1 MVTIAKKKF
10 PMMLMNATAIRK
22 KIMDT
27 MTYDPI
33 MFLNIICTSITI
45 TLTKLKVCSVL
56 PDDMAVNTTVFICL
70 MEAIAACVTMVTVW
84 RQMEDIVKTLTNV
97 LTTSMVV
104 NMTALIMTVATGVS
118 AAVDLC

>member
-1 MVTIAKKKF
+1 MVTIAKMKF

-33 MFLNIICTSITI
+33 MFLKIICTSITI

-97 LTTSMVV
+97 LTTRMAV

>member
-1 MVTIAKKKF
+1 MVTIAKMKF

>member
-1 MVTIAKKKF
+1 
-10 PMMLMNATAIRK
+10 
-22 KIMDT
+22 
-27 MTYDPI
+27 
-33 MFLNIICTSITI
+33 
-45 TLTKLKVCSVL
+45 
-56 PDDMAVNTTVFICL
+56 MAVNTTVFICL

-97 LTTSMVV
+97 LTTRMAV

>member
-45 TLTKLKVCSVL
+45 TLTKLKV
-56 PDDMAVNTTVFICL
+56 
-70 MEAIAACVTMVTVW
+70 
-84 RQMEDIVKTLTNV
+84 
-97 LTTSMVV
+97 
-104 NMTALIMTVATGVS
+104 
-118 AAVDLC
+118 